1 MNLVSDNQLEHQLK
15 KIKKNY
21 KLIGIKSEFE
31 AEGSSL
37 GDIARLRMITSSLN
51 IKLYVKIGGVEA
63 LNDIYNCLDLQVD
76 GIIAPMVETKF
87 GLKKFLEIFDR
98 LKLKKNPSL
107 TINIETKSG
116 IDNIKDILKHASG
129 KINNVTI
136 GRTDLSGSYFKKNI
150 VPNSNFI
157 LDKIKLVSKM
167 ATKYKLKTTVGGS
180 VNAETI
186 RMYSKV
192 KNISKLINKIET
204 RKVMLPTN
212 IFLKK
217 KAALK
222 NALKF
227 EEMYIM
233 QKKEMID
240 LRLSSEII
248 RLSKLN
254 TRK

>member
-1 MNLVSDNQLEHQLK
+1 
-15 KIKKNY
+15 
-21 KLIGIKSEFE
+21 
-31 AEGSSL
+31 
-37 GDIARLRMITSSLN
+37 
-51 IKLYVKIGGVEA
+51 
-63 LNDIYNCLDLQVD
+63 
-76 GIIAPMVETKF
+76 
-87 GLKKFLEIFDR
+87 
-98 LKLKKNPSL
+98 
-107 TINIETKSG
+107 
-116 IDNIKDILKHASG
+116 
-129 KINNVTI
+129 
-136 GRTDLSGSYFKKNI
+136 
-150 VPNSNFI
+150 
-157 LDKIKLVSKM
+157 M

-192 KNISKLINKIET
+192 KNINKLINKIET

-227 EEMYIM
+227 EEMYII

>member
-1 MNLVSDNQLEHQLK
+1 MNLVSDNQLEHQLRLL
-15 KIKKNY
+15 KKNY

-116 IDNIKDILKHASG
+116 IDNI
-129 KINNVTI
+129 
-136 GRTDLSGSYFKKNI
+136 
-150 VPNSNFI
+150 
-157 LDKIKLVSKM
+157 
-167 ATKYKLKTTVGGS
+167 
-180 VNAETI
+180 
-186 RMYSKV
+186 
-192 KNISKLINKIET
+192 
-204 RKVMLPTN
+204 
-212 IFLKK
+212 
-217 KAALK
+217 
-222 NALKF
+222 
-227 EEMYIM
+227 
-233 QKKEMID
+233 
-240 LRLSSEII
+240 
-248 RLSKLN
+248 
-254 TRK
+254 